1 MPKIVF
7 KAVTG
12 GPVTNMRWEEDGYVL
27 QPGEQIYSGSSIP
40 AMNPCSVWDGTQIQ
54 VNAAKWQAL
63 QALQLTDAELPRGT
77 EDMIDVLIAKGVIA
91 VTDLPAAAQTRQT
104 NKKAARAAY
113 IGS

>member
-1 MPKIVF
+1 MARIVLQ
-7 KAVTG
+7 ATAG
-12 GPVTNMRWEEDGYVL
+12 GSITNMRYVDDSYVL
-27 QPGEQIYSGSSIP
+27 QANEHVYSGALIP
-40 AMNPCSVWDGTQIQ
+40 DLNPCSIWDGATIQ

-91 VTDLPAAAQTRQT
+91 VTDLPAAAQTRHT

-113 IGS
+113 TGA